1 MHFILYL
8 SLLGLK
14 RDKRGEFA
22 WIEFFPSL
30 PSVDHYNYLYLCIHF
45 NLKRKFCDIFK
56 DIFMKF
62 DTFVRK

>member
-8 SLLGLK
+8 FLLGLK

-30 PSVDHYNYLYLCIHF
+30 PSVDHYNYLYIYAF
-45 NLKRKFCDIFK
+45 IS
-56 DIFMKF
+56 IG
-62 DTFVRK
+62 TEYFVISEKLQLHDVIIS